1 MGLRGELLSVLF
13 SLSVWEGVGKSGNF
27 TLNAGINNV
36 DVAGPSHSQHRN
48 CESIRLDFLH
58 NRQNRTILKKSGA
71 WNALLWLFEYVDKF
85 DGIKSGFS

>member
-13 SLSVWEGVGKSGNF
+13 YLSVWEGVGKSGNF

-58 NRQNRTILKKSGA
+58 NRQDRTILKKVVHGMRFYGCL
-71 WNALLWLFEYVDKF
+71 NT
-85 DGIKSGFS
+85 